1 MPMPR
6 TTNGKAGRSLGM
18 RLAALAALA
27 ALLPGAAAAQGTA
40 SVGAVMGL
48 VASQNNVLLEGA
60 DVVLEGFGSAYTD
73 SQGRFTFSRVPPG
86 NYRLNVQKQ
95 GFPPYNRA
103 MSVRAGATERVTVTL
118 GAFADPP
125 APTGAR
131 VSVPLIRQGNSFLVR
146 ALLNGR
152 RDALFYVDTGAS
164 FTTIS
169 SGVAQEL
176 GIYAGPGAPSVTLLT
191 ASGSIQVPIATVE
204 SVQIGGLEA
213 RDVQVVVHD
222 LPRGALGVG
231 LLGLSFLNRFQVR
244 LDPEQGLLMLGQ

>member
-1 MPMPR
+1 MPR
-6 TTNGKAGRSLGM
+6 TTNGKAPGGVGM
-18 RLAALAALA
+18 RLAALLA
-27 ALLPGAAAAQGTA
+27 VACLLPGVAAAQGTA
-40 SVGAVMGL
+40 SVGAVMGI
-48 VASQNNVLLEGA
+48 VSSQNNILLEGA

-73 SQGRFTFSRVPPG
+73 SQGRFSFSRVPPG
-86 NYRLNVQKQ
+86 NYRLDVQKQ
-95 GFPPYNRA
+95 GFGSQSRA
-103 MSVRAGATERVTVTL
+103 MSVRAGVTERVTVTL
-118 GAFADPP
+118 GGFADPP
-125 APTGAR
+125 TSMGGR

-169 SGVAQEL
+169 SGVAHEL
-176 GIYAGPGAPSVTLLT
+176 GIYVGPGAPSVTLLT
-191 ASGSIQVPIATVE
+191 ASGSIQVPMATVE
-204 SVQIGGLEA
+204 SLQVGGIEA

-244 LDPEQGLLMLGQ
+244 LDPDQGLLMLGQ